1 MFAEIKPCTSQNGR
15 GGGIPDLTGTIKS
28 KATTDDFRSILDI
41 VDEEGKQNFSKNVL
55 FCLYSD
61 HQNVSNNLCKVRIV
75 CKIMD
80 LPSTYLYY
88 KARCVCVCLWTLE
101 CPNPN

>member
-15 GGGIPDLTGTIKS
+15 GGGIPNLTGTIKS

-55 FCLYSD
+55 FSLYSD
-61 HQNVSNNLCKVRIV
+61 HQNVSNNLCKVRNSVYNNGLTQNIICDQPNV
-75 CKIMD
+75 ERLK
-80 LPSTYLYY
+80 
-88 KARCVCVCLWTLE
+88 LE
-101 CPNPN
+101 FGMNVLK